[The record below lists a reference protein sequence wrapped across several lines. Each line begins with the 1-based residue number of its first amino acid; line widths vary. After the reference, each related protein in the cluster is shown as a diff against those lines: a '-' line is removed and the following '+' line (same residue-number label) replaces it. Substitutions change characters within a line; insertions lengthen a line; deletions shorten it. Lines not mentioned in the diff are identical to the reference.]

1 MITIAYNERYGTLER
16 LYFAGLDADNRPM
29 WLTLKPGEPIVNTVN
44 SERCWGR
51 QVYCHLCLEGEEA
64 SASVIVRVLG
74 LALEVRPGSFAML
87 MTETLRELRAMNV
100 KWKKEPVE
108 LVFTVYDEG
117 EEDDNRYHLTVRDG
131 VGINM
136 VTDAYFR
143 TFSDTV
149 LAVTLYLSILRK
161 HAGIPITG
169 LKLRAPKKLIANWKK
184 KSPGAFNDYAAFEDE
199 SDDYEDRH
207 IIDFV

>member
-16 LYFAGLDADNRPM
+16 LYFAGLDADKRPM

-44 SERCWGR
+44 SERILGR

-87 MTETLRELRAMNV
+87 MTETLRELRA
-100 KWKKEPVE
+100 
-108 LVFTVYDEG
+108 
-117 EEDDNRYHLTVRDG
+117 
-131 VGINM
+131 
-136 VTDAYFR
+136 
-143 TFSDTV
+143 
-149 LAVTLYLSILRK
+149 
-161 HAGIPITG
+161 
-169 LKLRAPKKLIANWKK
+169 PKKLIANWKK